1 MGLGGEIFSL
11 IGVIPACESVPMP
24 KVDGTAD
31 RAAPAETGASSV
43 SSSCEIQ
50 SFNTGLDTKKK
61 IGICNWW
68 GYMTLIIL

>member
-31 RAAPAETGASSV
+31 EAAPAEAGASSV
-43 SSSCEIQ
+43 SSSWVIK
-50 SFNTGLDTKKK
+50 SFNTVLDTKKL
-61 IGICNWW
+61 
-68 GYMTLIIL
+68 GYATGGVT